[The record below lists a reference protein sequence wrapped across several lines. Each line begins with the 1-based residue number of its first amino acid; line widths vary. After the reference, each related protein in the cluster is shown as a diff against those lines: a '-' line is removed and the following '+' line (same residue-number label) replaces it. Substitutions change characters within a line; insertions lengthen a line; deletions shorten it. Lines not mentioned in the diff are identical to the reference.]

1 MIHTTNKY
9 ELSYF
14 DVNQNTLPKCE
25 ANTSLPYSRK
35 TKKLRTKQNN
45 NNNTSMQKS
54 SLTLSVVLLYII
66 DPWAQTSSANNNIT
80 PSPANTR
87 AIPTPLRT
95 LAGAGGGAGRPRIER
110 LDKRRALLCLYSFA
124 NQHRC
129 RNHRLLHQKRSFV
142 L

>member
-66 DPWAQTSSANNNIT
+66 DPWAQTSSANNMKYSIT
-80 PSPANTR
+80 DALAKITDR
-87 AIPTPLRT
+87 ATHVALTSDIPTSLFSW
-95 LAGAGGGAGRPRIER
+95 GGGGGILA
-110 LDKRRALLCLYSFA
+110 A
-124 NQHRC
+124 
-129 RNHRLLHQKRSFV
+129 
-142 L
+142 